1 MCVARRTYA
10 VSKSRIPAAMAAAT
24 VARACASSAAFSPRL
39 EFTKAQPIIKLL
51 TCPDQRRSLVDQ
63 TNEDAWLARTCE
75 NLTESGCPVTSSRPS
90 PVTSRSPELASTQH
104 MLVYDAVRR
113 WAPIERSIASRIGT
127 TRSLPRS
134 HREQGGAP
142 RACRRAR
149 VTRRRRARA
158 SAPSQRTDPPG
169 LPCNNQ
175 VFECMYPG

>member
-127 TRSLPRS
+127 TRSLLPQGAGRRS
-134 HREQGGAP
+134 PPA
-142 RACRRAR
+142 
-149 VTRRRRARA
+149 VTRRRRAER
-158 SAPSQRTDPPG
+158 APSLARAAGARRPAAGAQAGAFVQFSCRST
-169 LPCNNQ
+169 
-175 VFECMYPG
+175 